1 MLHRTLFAF
10 TVFFL
15 LSTPVLGQE
24 EKDES
29 GGYTEVADA
38 INTTL
43 RKYHYDPAELE
54 SHAYRHMEAKLIDLA
69 QKATTDDAFL
79 EGFAELW
86 RAGPFSHVALQRA
99 RASAEDTA
107 AHLDNLRIGGGGAV
121 LSWQD
126 DCAVLTV
133 TTMMGVDTIEE
144 IEAAFDVIAQRGA
157 RALVIDLRD
166 NPGGAFAVRPLV
178 GHVLSLPLD
187 AGVFLPQRWYQ
198 RKQRAPTNED
208 IRDALPWE
216 GWSIR
221 TFWAEARASLLLRV
235 RFEPQSPRYSGPVF
249 VLTSQRT
256 ASAAELAADA
266 LKASGR
272 GTLVGETTAGRMLS
286 QALFDIPGG
295 FLLSLPIADYH
306 SFETGRI
313 EGNGVTPH
321 IVVPETDAL
330 DVATKLARQR
340 DWRP

>member
-1 MLHRTLFAF
+1 MLHRTLLAF
-10 TVFFL
+10 TVFCL
-15 LSTPVLGQE
+15 LSTSVLGQE
-24 EKDES
+24 KKDVS
-29 GGYTEVADA
+29 GGYIEVAEA

-54 SHAYRHMEAKLIDLA
+54 SDAYRRMEVKLIDLA
-69 QKATTDDAFL
+69 QVATTDDALL
-79 EGFAELW
+79 EGFADLW
-86 RAGPFSHVALQRA
+86 SAGPFSHVALQRA

-107 AHLDNLRIGGGGAV
+107 AYLDDLRIGGGGAV
-121 LSWQD
+121 LTWQD

-144 IEAAFDVIAQRGA
+144 IEAAFDLLAQRGA
-157 RALVIDLRD
+157 RALIIDLRD

-178 GHVLSLPLD
+178 GHVLSRPLD
-187 AGVFLPQRWYQ
+187 AGVFLSHRWNQRM
-198 RKQRAPTNED
+198 QRAPTIAD
-208 IRDALPWE
+208 VRDAAPWE

-221 TFWAEARASLLLRV
+221 TFWAEARTSLLLRV
-235 RFEPQSPRYSGPVF
+235 RFRPLSPRYSGPVF

-256 ASAAELAADA
+256 TSAAELAADA
-266 LKASGR
+266 FKASGR

-321 IVVPETDAL
+321 ILVPETDAL
-330 DVATKLARQR
+330 DIATKLARQR